1 MEKNIPKFYLIS
13 SFLFIFTISAFSQD
27 WTEPINI
34 SNMPGLDLYADLYVA
49 KNGVFHCVFVHEIDY
64 TWRKI
69 FYTKSINAGAS
80 WTTPIDISL
89 NDDLECSQPHI
100 VSDTNNQLY
109 VCYDYD
115 VGDPENDLVY
125 FKKYDGIQWSEP
137 FVVSE
142 GMPGSDQNR
151 IAIDSENR
159 FYCFWYSDQGGGKIR
174 YRFLENQI
182 WSDIYNPYPTNELMI
197 LGALVVDPENNLY
210 CVGGI
215 DTTTYWGE
223 NIIFYKYL
231 KYNNSWSDITYISW
245 LTIGDLSWMD
255 IDINNENYPGITWR
269 QKSPDVPG
277 QDGDSTMYSFYNGSQ
292 WSEPEL
298 VVNDPKQQRLV
309 YDNYNNVHIVDYEK
323 MGDGYKLVHY
333 QKINGLWQG
342 YIVDIANNILFPD
355 LEIFSNTLLLVYNK
369 SAIPQNAD
377 VYFCKYNI
385 ITGLNQEHNGIIFTE
400 MNLFPNPFKDETNID
415 FGINKQGIIEL
426 SVYDIEG
433 KLISKMFTENKLPDT
448 YRTIWNGK
456 DLNGKEVKPGLYIV
470 RLLSGR
476 NIVTKPVEKLK

>member
-1 MEKNIPKFYLIS
+1 MMNILKIV
-13 SFLFIFTISAFSQD
+13 LFIGLFHQFDFCYSQT
-27 WTEPINI
+27 WTYPINI

-80 WTTPIDISL
+80 WTTPVDISL

-174 YRFLENQI
+174 YRLLENQL

-197 LGALVVDPENNLY
+197 LGALVVDAACNLY
-210 CVGGI
+210 CVGAI
-215 DTTTYWGE
+215 PDTTTYWGY
-223 NIIFYKYL
+223 NIIYFQYHD
-231 KYNNSWSDITYISW
+231 YNNSWSNINSVSNS
-245 LTIGDLSWMD
+245 TIGDLSWMD

-269 QKSPDVPG
+269 QKSWEVPG
-277 QDGDSTMYSFYNGSQ
+277 PGGDSTMYGFFNGFN

-298 VVNDPKQQRLV
+298 VVNDPYDQRIIF
-309 YDNYNNVHIVDYEK
+309 DNFNKVHIIDYEK
-323 MGDGYKLVHY
+323 MGEGYKLVHY
-333 QKINGLWQG
+333 QKINDLWQG
-342 YIVDIANNILFPD
+342 YIVDSANNILFPD

-369 SAIPQNAD
+369 SEIPQNTD
-377 VYFCKYNI
+377 VYFRKYDI
-385 ITGLNQEHNGIIFTE
+385 ITGNNKERNDYVFTE
-400 MNLFPNPFKDETNID
+400 MNIFPNPFTVEINIE
-415 FGINKQGIIEL
+415 FGINNQNVVEL

-433 KLISKMFTENKLPDT
+433 VLINQIFKENKLPGK

-456 DLNGKEVKPGLYIV
+456 DLYGKEVKPGLYIV
-470 RLLSGR
+470 RLQSGR
-476 NIVTKPVEKLK
+476 NIVTKTVEKLK